1 MMAEKRSVTPLS
13 EIISGLCGNSRKLSI
28 TIIGAFGARNV
39 GDLAIM
45 KTIVNDLAANNWIT
59 CSFASRD
66 EVLKNT
72 YRVRT
77 MNPFGISGIR
87 KLLRDNV
94 IVIGGGG
101 LYGHETHRY
110 LVWMLPFLYIL
121 KNIFGKKI
129 IFYNVGIYRAEDKKV
144 LKMLWPVLASADR
157 VILRD
162 DSDLEILP
170 ANIAAR
176 AEVEPDITFRLQP
189 EIPKDPG
196 AINLL
201 QTPDDYVV
209 GLSLRYTNLKDPG
222 NANDSRIA
230 ESVKQVIVKKYLEA
244 GARVAFIPFQPEDL
258 QYVDTYFNDVQKK
271 YPEKF
276 IVVNTN
282 EMKVE
287 EVKWVVSR
295 LSIAIGMRLHF
306 QIFANDLDIPLIGIS
321 YAPKCTNFLKKAK
334 CTAIDAYKIDSDK
347 LDHAIKEMATSLGP
361 VTKHA
366 TEIQKE
372 SSL

>member
-1 MMAEKRSVTPLS
+1 MVEKRSVSSLS
-13 EIISGLCGNSRKLSI
+13 EVISNLCGNSRKLSV

-45 KTIVNDLAANNWIT
+45 KTIVNDLGAANGEISY
-59 CSFASRD
+59 SFASRD
-66 EVLKNT
+66 EILKNT
-72 YRVRT
+72 YRVQT
-77 MNPFGISGIR
+77 MNPFSISGLK
-87 KLLRDNV
+87 KLLQDDV

-121 KNIFGKKI
+121 KNIFGKKV
-129 IFYNVGIYRAEDKKV
+129 IFYNVGIYRAEDRKV
-144 LKMLWPVLASADR
+144 LKMLWPILARADR

-170 ANIAAR
+170 TNIAAR
-176 AEVEPDITFRLQP
+176 ADVEPDITFLLQP
-189 EIPKDPG
+189 EIPKDLEV
-196 AINLL
+196 INLL
-201 QTPDDYVV
+201 KTPDYVV

-222 NANDSRIA
+222 NASDSKIS
-230 ESVKQVIVKKYLEA
+230 ESVKQVIVKEYLEK
-244 GARVAFIPFQPEDL
+244 GTKVVFIPFQPEDL
-258 QYVDTYFNDVQKK
+258 QYINAYFGDVRIK

-276 IVVNTN
+276 TVINTN

-287 EVKWVVSR
+287 EIKWMVSR
-295 LSIAIGMRLHF
+295 LSVAIGMRLHF

-334 CTAIDAYKIDSDK
+334 CAFIDAYKIDPDR
-347 LDHAIKEMATSLGP
+347 LGHAIKEATTSLDP
-361 VTKHA
+361 AKHGA
-366 TEIQKE
+366 EIRRE
-372 SSL
+372 SSR